1 MTEKK
6 DKSLRFSLIKKY
18 HQNGPAFIVELE
30 NEIAQLKAR
39 LDRPVRQPASQTSQ
53 SLVARLRV
61 SRMEELQY

>member
-18 HQNGPAFIVELE
+18 QQNGPAFIVELE

-39 LDRPVRQPASQTSQ
+39 LNRPARRSPSKTSE
-53 SLVARLRV
+53 SLVAGLRV

>member
-30 NEIAQLKAR
+30 NEIEQLRAR
-39 LDRPVRQPASQTSQ
+39 LDRPAPQRASKSSQ
-53 SLVARLRV
+53 SLVAGLRV
-61 SRMEELQY
+61 SRMENLQY